1 MSNLNS
7 ISEIC
12 KTVALISIIFII
24 ILIFSV
30 QRVQKWSEIQF
41 RINYFD
47 NQFNLSKMNYFL
59 NYDDDSIDEDFN
71 VNSDSEINAINQENA
86 YLVLL
91 AMLQKSDLLIYF
103 EVIQNIDD
111 EISSFSDKVF
121 ITKKQ
126 LFHKDFI
133 KSASYK
139 EAMNSLQYNC
149 WIAAM
154 QVEINKLIRI
164 KIWKL
169 IKLLKE
175 WKIIKEYWVY
185 YIKLSANNEIIK
197 FKACW
202 MTKNFE

>member
-1 MSNLNS
+1 
-7 ISEIC
+7 
-12 KTVALISIIFII
+12 
-24 ILIFSV
+24 
-30 QRVQKWSEIQF
+30 
-41 RINYFD
+41 
-47 NQFNLSKMNYFL
+47 MNYFL

-149 WIAAM
+149 
-154 QVEINKLIRI
+154 
-164 KIWKL
+164 
-169 IKLLKE
+169 
-175 WKIIKEYWVY
+175 
-185 YIKLSANNEIIK
+185 
-197 FKACW
+197 
-202 MTKNFE
+202 